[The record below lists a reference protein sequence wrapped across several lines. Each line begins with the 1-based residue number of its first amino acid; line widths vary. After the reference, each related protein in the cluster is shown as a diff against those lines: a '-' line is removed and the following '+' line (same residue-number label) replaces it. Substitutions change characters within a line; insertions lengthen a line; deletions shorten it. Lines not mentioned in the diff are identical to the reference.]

1 MFVHLLYCI
10 RQKIMLSFFL
20 FFFCLQ
26 YSFQILIVFL
36 IFFGYIFFIYSFHIL
51 FFLCLYL
58 LQKHLRNY
66 FMLVLVT
73 FFCYFHTIL
82 LILLYHFLNYDDFMH
97 TLVTF
102 CLKVFLVFT
111 FRTRK
116 KEIFHIL
123 QTTTFMFQIS
133 IFKLI

>member
-10 RQKIMLSFFL
+10 KQKIMLSFL
-20 FFFCLQ
+20 FFFFFVCLQ
-26 YSFQILIVFL
+26 YSFQILIVF

-51 FFLCLYL
+51 FFLCLSL
-58 LQKHLRNY
+58 LQKHLCNY

-116 KEIFHIL
+116 KKFSYYKQPL
-123 QTTTFMFQIS
+123 LC
-133 IFKLI
+133 FKSVFLN